1 MAELR
6 SRLNQA
12 VVTCDDEA
20 AKKLIESGL
29 WEAADAPRKKAPRKA
44 AEAENEE

>member
-6 SRLNQA
+6 SRINQA
-12 VVTCDDEA
+12 VVSTDDET

-29 WEAADAPRKKAPRKA
+29 WEAADAPRKKAPRKV
-44 AEAENEE
+44 AEAETEE